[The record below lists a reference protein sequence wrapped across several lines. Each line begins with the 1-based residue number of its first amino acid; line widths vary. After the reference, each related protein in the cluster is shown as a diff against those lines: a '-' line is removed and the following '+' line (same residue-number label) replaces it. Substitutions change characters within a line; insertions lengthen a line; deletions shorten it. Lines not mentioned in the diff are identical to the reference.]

1 MTNIAKALVPLLSD
15 LASSI
20 FFAGLIA
27 ATGNVYL
34 ATGVGIGVGV
44 LQIVWEKFRGKP
56 IELMQWMSLAL
67 VVVFGTLTVYF
78 HDARFAMA
86 KFAIAHVAIGAA
98 MLKPNWMSRYLP
110 AIVTDTLS
118 KGELTFYSA
127 MWPLSMFIQAGAGLY
142 VGMTMGLT
150 AWATFLAIV
159 PTAATWG
166 LFALQYLAIRIHVR
180 SILKRRG
187 AAVAA
192 IAAE

>member
-1 MTNIAKALVPLLSD
+1 MTNLAKALAPLLSD

-27 ATGNVYL
+27 ITGNVYL

-67 VVVFGTLTVYF
+67 VVVFGTLTIYF
-78 HDARFAMA
+78 HDPRFAMA
-86 KFAIAHVAIGAA
+86 KFAIAHAAIGAA

-110 AIVTDTLS
+110 PIVTDTLS
-118 KGELTFYSA
+118 RGELTFYSA
-127 MWPLSMFIQAGAGLY
+127 MWPLSMFAQAGAGLY
-142 VGMTMGLT
+142 VGMTLGVT

-166 LFALQYLAIRIHVR
+166 LFALQYVMIRMHVR
-180 SILKRRG
+180 SILRRNAAAA
-187 AAVAA
+187 AAVP
-192 IAAE
+192 AE